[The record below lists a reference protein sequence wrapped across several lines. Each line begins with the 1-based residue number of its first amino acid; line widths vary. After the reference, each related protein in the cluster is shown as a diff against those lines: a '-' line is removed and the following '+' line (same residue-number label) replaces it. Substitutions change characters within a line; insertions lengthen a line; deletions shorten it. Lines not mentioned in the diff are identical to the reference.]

1 MAFPDRRTANV
12 VLTTLFIAGVC
23 AAAYCARRIILIFI
37 FAIFFAYLIDPVVKF
52 LQRHSLFFRN
62 LRGPAVVEVYV
73 SIVILLAPVA
83 YSFAPGVA
91 RNTVKAMDQAP
102 VLLDRLS
109 TGDVATD
116 LRGKYGWT
124 EEQEFRL
131 RFFLLKHKEEIQH
144 LIPTVDR
151 YLSNFAI
158 ILWWLLLVPVLAIF
172 FLRDG
177 EHIADVFI
185 RLFFP
190 QERRPRIRAA
200 ANELHLMLTRYIRAQ
215 VLLCGLSFVF
225 YSAVLLLLRF
235 PYAIALASLGGLLE
249 FIPVVGWT
257 STFAVIV
264 GFGVV
269 NHLHWIWMAALLG
282 IWRVIQDYAVMPRIL
297 GHELKI
303 HPLGA
308 IFAVLVGA
316 ELGGVVGIYLAVP
329 LAAAVRVV
337 WRMGAGGA
345 ATAKPPSGPGSHCG
359 SAAYSRGNGN
369 QLTCFTTDGPP
380 SLVKV
385 LTMAPCVPKPLA
397 LCRSHANCSVWKE
410 MPSVP
415 RSTLDLAFSLLKNN

>member
-1 MAFPDRRTANV
+1 MAFPDGRTANV
-12 VLTTLFIAGVC
+12 VLTTLFIAGLC

-73 SIVILLAPVA
+73 SIVILLAFVA
-83 YSFAPGVA
+83 YSFAPRVA
-91 RNTVKAMDQAP
+91 RNTVRAMDQAP
-102 VLLDRLS
+102 ALLDRLS
-109 TGDVATD
+109 NGDIATD

-124 EEQEFRL
+124 EEQESRV
-131 RFFLLKHKEEIQH
+131 RFFVVKHKEEIQR
-144 LIPTVDR
+144 LIPTIDR
-151 YLSNFAI
+151 YLSNLAI

-177 EHIADVFI
+177 EHIAEVLI

-190 QERRPRIRAA
+190 KERRPRIRAA
-200 ANELHLMLTRYIRAQ
+200 ANELHLILTRYIRAQ
-215 VLLCGLSFVF
+215 VVLCGLSFVF

-235 PYAIALASLGGLLE
+235 PYAIALAALGGLLE

-269 NHLHWIWMAALLG
+269 NHLQWIWMAALLA
-282 IWRVIQDYAVMPRIL
+282 IWRVIQDYAIMPRIL
-297 GHELKI
+297 GHELRI

-316 ELGGVVGIYLAVP
+316 ELGGIAGIYLAIP

-337 WRMGAGGA
+337 WRIGAGERPQQNHHRDPKV
-345 ATAKPPSGPGSHCG
+345 AT
-359 SAAYSRGNGN
+359 
-369 QLTCFTTDGPP
+369 Q
-380 SLVKV
+380 
-385 LTMAPCVPKPLA
+385 APTILA
-397 LCRSHANCSVWKE
+397 ETVTN
-410 MPSVP
+410 
-415 RSTLDLAFSLLKNN
+415 

>member
-1 MAFPDRRTANV
+1 
-12 VLTTLFIAGVC
+12 
-23 AAAYCARRIILIFI
+23 
-37 FAIFFAYLIDPVVKF
+37 
-52 LQRHSLFFRN
+52 
-62 LRGPAVVEVYV
+62 
-73 SIVILLAPVA
+73 VILLALVA

-109 TGDVATD
+109 TGDIATD
-116 LRGKYGWT
+116 LRRKYGWT

-131 RFFLLKHKEEIQH
+131 RFFLVKHKEEIQH

-151 YLSNFAI
+151 YLSNLAI

-172 FLRDG
+172 SLRDG
-177 EHIADVFI
+177 EHIAEVFI
-185 RLFFP
+185 R
-190 QERRPRIRAA
+190 ERSPRIRAA

-264 GFGVV
+264 GVGAV

-297 GHELKI
+297 G
-303 HPLGA
+303 
-308 IFAVLVGA
+308 A
-316 ELGGVVGIYLAVP
+316 EDPSFGRHLCCASRRRTRGSRWYLPRCTAGGGGTSGLAH
-329 LAAAVRVV
+329 R
-337 WRMGAGGA
+337 RGGA
-345 ATAKPPSGPGSHCG
+345 ATKLPSGPGSRCG
-359 SAAYSRGNGN
+359 SAACSRRNGN
-369 QLTCFTTDGPP
+369 QLSCFTTDGPP

-385 LTMAPCVPKPLA
+385 LTMAPCALKPLA
-397 LCRSHANCSVWKE
+397 LWSRA
-410 MPSVP
+410 
-415 RSTLDLAFSLLKNN
+415 R